1 MIHKMKPKD
10 FSLISIFILAII
22 MFVSCEKESEWVKID
37 SVDAGIELS
46 EHLDSI
52 FSEQNSCLVNFDN
65 ENIIHAVYSAN
76 NIGNIDTCHE
86 FSEINFSNYTLIVG
100 KVQVYS
106 ISDAIASINLNSKD
120 NSYKVEIVI
129 DKCTECYGAIGSL
142 YFWKLFP
149 KLNTGYNFEMVVN

>member
-52 FSEQNSCLVNFDN
+52 FTEQNSCLVNFDN

-76 NIGNIDTCHE
+76 NIGNIH
-86 FSEINFSNYTLIVG
+86 L
-100 KVQVYS
+100 
-106 ISDAIASINLNSKD
+106 
-120 NSYKVEIVI
+120 
-129 DKCTECYGAIGSL
+129 
-142 YFWKLFP
+142 P
-149 KLNTGYNFEMVVN
+149 